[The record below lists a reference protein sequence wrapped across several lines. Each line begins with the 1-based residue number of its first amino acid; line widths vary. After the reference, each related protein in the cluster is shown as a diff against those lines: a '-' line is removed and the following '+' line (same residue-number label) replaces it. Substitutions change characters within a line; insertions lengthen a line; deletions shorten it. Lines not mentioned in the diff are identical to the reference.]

1 MKQREEADK
10 QSEKKKQGEVERQ
23 TMREG
28 GREIDRGDKGKE
40 GEIERRVS
48 GREWRGG
55 EVRREGKEQ
64 ADGKKK
70 KGKG

>member
-28 GREIDRGDKGKE
+28 GREIDRGGTKGRKE
-40 GEIERRVS
+40 R
-48 GREWRGG
+48 
-55 EVRREGKEQ
+55 
-64 ADGKKK
+64 
-70 KGKG
+70 